1 MNVEELA
8 KERDNLFPKEI
19 AGYKRPD
26 AFLDKS
32 NDFFDELPQFI
43 QKDPVY
49 FKILNY
55 IFSVLISNDV
65 RVKSW
70 VDSLSSDMNEQD
82 FRVVTELVKGV
93 MTPEMLKKLN
103 GIEVGAQVNKNAFGK
118 IQVNGKIYNAMILQ
132 DAIELIEGNNVTLSI
147 DTATGAV
154 TLNAKDTTYA
164 IVSTT
169 ADGLVPKRDGSANKY
184 LCADGTWKQV
194 TQYIHPDSGITA
206 GTYKSVTV
214 NAQGHVTAGSNP
226 TTLAG
231 YGITDAAPLDHGI
244 HVPSGGSDG
253 TFLRGDLTW
262 QAISGLGGIVAYSL
276 NQNGYI
282 KFGCGLILQW
292 GNSPWLNKGI
302 LPFTLPLAYS
312 WRHNHVVTG
321 HRSRTTSGNLV
332 PAVPVTTV
340 RRNSGYNSFDARYDY
355 ERSGIKCQR
364 ICNSSRPLR
373 HSGDIVH
380 HVQQHFQFRFQLR
393 HYSLLP
399 YQKLQARQLR
409 QLEQNI

>member
-103 GIEVGAQVNKNAFGK
+103 GIEVGAQVNK

-292 GNSPWLNKGI
+292 GFEETETKTIAFPISFESIKYVFLSKIYGPASGGAD
-302 LPFTLPLAYS
+302 TVAYNFFRKS
-312 WRHNHVVTG
+312 LTG
-321 HRSRTTSGNLV
+321 V
-332 PAVPVTTV
+332 
-340 RRNSGYNSFDARYDY
+340 SFDYAYTRNWLAI
-355 ERSGIKCQR
+355 GGK
-364 ICNSSRPLR
+364 
-373 HSGDIVH
+373 
-380 HVQQHFQFRFQLR
+380 
-393 HYSLLP
+393 
-399 YQKLQARQLR
+399 
-409 QLEQNI
+409 

>member
-292 GNSPWLNKGI
+292 GNGSSSSFSKKDYATPKDIGTVTI
-302 LPFTLPLAYS
+302 STPISMSTLYQGFICASSTSGPSLFVGFVTAYS
-312 WRHNHVVTG
+312 GNSLTVRLI
-321 HRSRTTSGNLV
+321 TSLDSGSGGSLV
-332 PAVPVTTV
+332 P
-340 RRNSGYNSFDARYDY
+340 NY
-355 ERSGIKCQR
+355 I
-364 ICNSSRPLR
+364 
-373 HSGDIVH
+373 
-380 HVQQHFQFRFQLR
+380 
-393 HYSLLP
+393 LLGH
-399 YQKLQARQLR
+399 
-409 QLEQNI
+409 